1 MRVLVSL
8 IAVLAALALPGLAR
22 ANCSP
27 AHTAQQ
33 STPPSTT
40 ASVPQSTPVPAKPGS
55 GG

>member
-1 MRVLVSL
+1 MRVFMSL
-8 IAVLAALALPGLAR
+8 IAFLAALALPGLAQ

-40 ASVPQSTPVPAKPGS
+40 ASVPQSTPAPTKPGP